1 MPDFLQ
7 NIELPQVFA
16 ALGAYLVGSIPF
28 GLIFSRLAGIGN
40 IREIGSGNVGATNVL
55 RTGRKGVAAATL
67 LFDAGKGTVVVLV
80 AGAWG
85 RDLAL
90 IAALAA
96 VIGHNF
102 PIWLWFKGGK
112 GVATTFGVTLALAWQ
127 AALLA
132 LAVWIVVVA
141 VTRYSSLAALAG
153 LISAPLFAWWLDGED
168 VTILLIVLALL
179 GIIRH
184 HANIR
189 RLVAGEE
196 SKVNFGKSPSP
207 PAKEPNT

>member
-207 PAKEPNT
+207 KAKEPNT

>member
-132 LAVWIVVVA
+132 LAVWIVVAA

-196 SKVNFGKSPSP
+196 TKVNFGKSPSP

>member
-196 SKVNFGKSPSP
+196 TKVNFGKSPSP